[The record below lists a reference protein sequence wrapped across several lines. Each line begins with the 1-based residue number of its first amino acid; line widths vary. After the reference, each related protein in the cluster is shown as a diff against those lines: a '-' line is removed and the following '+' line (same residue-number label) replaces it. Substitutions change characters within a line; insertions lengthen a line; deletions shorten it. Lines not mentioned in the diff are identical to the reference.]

1 MTTPNTPH
9 DALTPQDPT
18 AADLDAEAAAN
29 AAAEAAAHDTTTSPW
44 LRVSIETDDHPLL
57 LELLTE
63 ILDEWGAACVEQQ
76 DHTTLPSTLD
86 VPLPAGRARLVTYMD
101 NLDTERLGY
110 LREHIGLQA
119 RVLER
124 SLIFSAA
131 PFDDTSWRDAWKAF
145 FKPAQV
151 SPRLA
156 IRAPWTSFD
165 PLPDVEVLIIEPGM
179 AFGTGLHETTRL
191 CLQAIDRYAPAASV
205 LDVGCGSG
213 VLGIAA
219 ARLGAQKVLCF
230 DNDPIATDVTI
241 ENAAVNSV
249 SALVEART
257 ATLDLIDGQW
267 HLVIANILSGVLRA
281 IRDDLVAHTLP
292 GGVLALS
299 GILSSEAPAL
309 LEDFMLN
316 PDLTYIQTVTMGEW
330 VCIELRRKPL

>member
-1 MTTPNTPH
+1 LTTTPTPP
-9 DALTPQDPT
+9 DQAQEQPQGQPQDP
-18 AADLDAEAAAN
+18 
-29 AAAEAAAHDTTTSPW
+29 SPPW
-44 LRVSIETDDHPLL
+44 LRIAIETDDHPLL

-63 ILDEWGAACVEQQ
+63 ILDEWGATCVEQQ

-86 VPLPAGRARLVTYMD
+86 VALPAGRARLVTYMD
-101 NLDTERLGY
+101 NLDTEKLGY

-124 SLIFSAA
+124 ALVFSAA

-156 IRAPWTSFD
+156 IRAPWTAFD
-165 PLPDVEVLIIEPGM
+165 PLPGVDVLVIEPGM

-191 CLQAIDRYAPAASV
+191 CLQAVDRYAPAASV

-219 ARLGAQKVLCF
+219 ARLGAGQVLCF
-230 DNDPIATDVTI
+230 DNDPVATDVTV
-241 ENAAVNSV
+241 ENAAVNGV
-249 SALVEART
+249 SERVVART
-257 ATLDLIDGQW
+257 ATLDQVAGQW
-267 HLVIANILSGVLRA
+267 HLVIANILSSVLRVL
-281 IRDDLVAHTLP
+281 RDDLVAHTLP

-299 GILSSEAPAL
+299 GILTSEAPAL
-309 LEDFMLN
+309 LEDFMQHPAL
-316 PDLTYIQTVTMGEW
+316 DYIQTQTMGEW
-330 VCIELRRKPL
+330 VCIELRRKP